1 MSFNNS
7 YGEEPGKGRA
17 SWAVPGAAAALLA
30 LLQGCTAH
38 PTCPLLWPS
47 CAGWAGRCGAWSRLG
62 RCACSAKGLFLQA
75 GDLGPPPSGLPAQ
88 RSGGSKEEEV

>member
-7 YGEEPGKGRA
+7 YGEELGKGRA

-47 CAGWAGRCGAWSRLG
+47 CAGGRTVWGLEPAGEVRL
-62 RCACSAKGLFLQA
+62 
-75 GDLGPPPSGLPAQ
+75 LGQGPVPSGWRPGASSLRAPSPAQ
-88 RSGGSKEEEV
+88 WGQ